1 MMHSCT
7 LKTYATHRLKMS
19 RNARNVIPKL
29 GDIECLAR
37 IHMGGAHAGHGREAG
52 LNLEFGM
59 MNLEIQH
66 DAFTRHDMGSRKG
79 AKALSNPPGAEPR

>member
-1 MMHSCT
+1 MQST
-7 LKTYATHRLKMS
+7 LQEPIWGMLTQ
-19 RNARNVIPKL
+19 AR
-29 GDIECLAR
+29 
-37 IHMGGAHAGHGREAG
+37 REAG